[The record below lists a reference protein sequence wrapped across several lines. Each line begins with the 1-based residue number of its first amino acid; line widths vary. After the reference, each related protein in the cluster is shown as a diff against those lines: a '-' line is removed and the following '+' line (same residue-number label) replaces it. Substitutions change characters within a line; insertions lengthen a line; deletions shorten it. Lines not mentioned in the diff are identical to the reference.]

1 MIQSQ
6 PKLSDF
12 GGMVRLHHERFDGAG
27 YPDGMDRARIPIG
40 VRIVSVADSFNAMIG
55 RRPYRTPFSP
65 AHAAAEL
72 QRHAGTQ
79 FDPEVVRAL
88 IDVIAA

>member
-1 MIQSQ
+1 MISECCASLA
-6 PKLSDF
+6 PILS
-12 GGMVRLHHERFDGAG
+12 
-27 YPDGMDRARIPIG
+27 

-65 AHAAAEL
+65 NKAAVEL

-79 FDPEVVRAL
+79 FDPDVVRAL
-88 IDVIAA
+88 MDVISSKENGLSARESA